1 MNRNTKSMQT
11 IIREEDVMLLQKQL
25 SRQMPT
31 VAIKERIKTLK
42 HLRSVILSHLDEIEQ
57 ALFEDLHKSREESY
71 MTETG
76 IVLSEISYQLKHLKH
91 WSRKKRVRSSLSLFP
106 SKAYRVPQAYG
117 VVLIVSPWNYP
128 LQLSLL
134 PLAGALAAGNRV
146 LLNPSLQS
154 PATTSLLQKLIN
166 DNFPAELV
174 YCLGGSIDETNKIL
188 EQKPDYLFFTGS
200 PITAKLI
207 MSKIADKLIPT
218 TLELGGKSPVIVDE
232 DADLSVAVR
241 RIALGKFINCGQTCI
256 APDYLFV
263 HSSLKQRFIEQ
274 FQAFVSS
281 EFGENPLQ
289 SPFYGRIINSH
300 HFDRLSLLIEQ
311 DKVIFGGKTIREQN
325 YISPTLIDSP
335 APDSPIMNEEIFG
348 PLLPILTFDTIDS
361 VLDHLRLQE
370 RPLALYYFGSKNKDI
385 VDKTTSGGCCINDT
399 IMHIVPHSLP
409 FGGVGNSGLG
419 AYHGKASFD
428 TFTHYKSLLV
438 SHKHIDLP
446 FKYPP
451 YGKHSYTLFRRLM
464 R

>member
-1 MNRNTKSMQT
+1 MQT
-11 IIREEDVMLLQKQL
+11 RTREEEVLSLQKQL
-25 SRQMPT
+25 SRQTPT
-31 VAIKERIKTLK
+31 VAITERIKALK
-42 HLRSVILSHLDEIEQ
+42 HLRSVILNNLDRIEQ

-71 MTETG
+71 MSEIG
-76 IVLSEISYQLKHLKH
+76 IVLSEISCQLRHLKH
-91 WSRKKRVRSSLSLFP
+91 WSRKKRVPSSLSLFP

-134 PLAGALAAGNRV
+134 PLVGALAAGNRV
-146 LLNPSLQS
+146 LLNPSSQS
-154 PATTSLLQKLIN
+154 PATTLLLQELIN
-166 DNFPAELV
+166 NNFSADLV
-174 YCLGGSIDETNKIL
+174 YCLGGTIDETNRTI
-188 EQKPDYLFFTGS
+188 EQKPDYIFFTGS
-200 PITAKLI
+200 PTTAKLI
-207 MSKIADKLIPT
+207 MSKIADKLIPS

-232 DADLSVAVR
+232 DADLSVSVK

-263 HSSLKQRFIEQ
+263 HSSLKQRFIEL
-274 FQAFVSS
+274 FKDFVSK
-281 EFGENPLQ
+281 EFGDNPLQ
-289 SPFYGRIINSH
+289 SPFYGRIINSR
-300 HFDRLSLLIEQ
+300 HFDRLSSLIEQ
-311 DKVIFGGKTIREQN
+311 DKVIFGGETIREQN
-325 YISPTLIDSP
+325 YISPTLIDNP
-335 APDSPIMNEEIFG
+335 AFDSPIMSEEIFG
-348 PLLPILTFDTIDS
+348 PLLPIFTFDTIDS
-361 VLDHLRLQE
+361 VLGYLRLQE

-385 VDKTTSGGCCINDT
+385 INKTTSGGCCINDT

-409 FGGVGNSGLG
+409 FGGVGGSGCG

-451 YGKHSYTLFRRLM
+451 YGKHSYSFFRRLM